1 MCTHKSRAALFA
13 ELSKRVG
20 TFFSSTVLR
29 CRKFELTIIVVVVG
43 DDISFYDRTPPP
55 LAATCHKLYKSVS
68 SHVHHS
74 LETNVVAATI
84 MMIRANLGRRIWL
97 DEHNPNRKLFA

>member
-1 MCTHKSRAALFA
+1 M
-13 ELSKRVG
+13 
-20 TFFSSTVLR
+20 LR
-29 CRKFELTIIVVVVG
+29 CRKFELTIIVVVVVG
-43 DDISFYDRTPPP
+43 DDISFYDRTPPSP

-74 LETNVVAATI
+74 LETNIVAATI

-97 DEHNPNRKLFA
+97 DEHNLNRKLFA